1 MYQSATVPERLLL
14 WVYTNPARG
23 TAYYKW
29 HEAER
34 VPALRDHMPPSTVFL
49 ACSRWVA
56 ADGAAPA
63 YLSLY
68 DLARGSA
75 ASAVHDPAYVALS
88 EKHALETRAAAFVE
102 SRVYEPV
109 VPPSPLALPTPPW
122 TWTWSWNWMDGN
134 GSEGTDE
141 SEDSGSDEERRR
153 PQTRYISVIEA
164 DLHAFAEGEFC
175 RWYDEE
181 HILLLARVPG
191 WVRSRRYVLKE
202 KLEVGAS
209 DSDSDSE
216 RGLGGVGVGVA
227 TDTDAEMETAT
238 GSEGGNGDGS
248 REEEEEKGREREN
261 SKPKPGG
268 REMEFEEHGADRPP
282 KFLAIHEWASL
293 DAFETKQYR
302 RATNTPW
309 RTEVLKEGRVLR
321 YEIRV
326 FRAA

>member
-1 MYQSATVPERLLL
+1 MYQPPILTDRLLL

-23 TAYYKW
+23 VRKRDTAYYKW
-29 HEAER
+29 HEAELL
-34 VPALRDHMPPSTVFL
+34 PALLDMPPTLFL
-49 ACSRWVA
+49 SCTRWVA
-56 ADGAAPA
+56 ADSRAPT

-68 DLARGSA
+68 DLARH
-75 ASAVHDPAYVALS
+75 SAVHDPAYVALS

-109 VPPSPLALPTPPW
+109 ITPAPCPPPPW
-122 TWTWSWNWMDGN
+122 QENS
-134 GSEGTDE
+134 SGTD
-141 SEDSGSDEERRR
+141 DSDGDDERRPR
-153 PQTRYISVIEA
+153 TRYISIIEA

-181 HILLLARVPG
+181 HIPLLARVPG
-191 WVRSRRYVLKE
+191 WVSSHRYVLKE
-202 KLEVGAS
+202 KLGVDAS
-209 DSDSDSE
+209 DSVRE
-216 RGLGGVGVGVA
+216 LNRV
-227 TDTDAEMETAT
+227 EMET
-238 GSEGGNGDGS
+238 GSEGGKGKGK
-248 REEEEEKGREREN
+248 EKEKGSENELRERRR
-261 SKPKPGG
+261 KGTWPGMEEDWD
-268 REMEFEEHGADRPP
+268 RERPP

-293 DAFETKQYR
+293 DVFETKQYR